1 MISFNWVIV
10 VPKHLTEQ
18 KFDDWYLGK
27 HTEYAKVAHK
37 IIRYCINRRVAEQPA
52 AAHGEFFRIAQEYWE
67 DWDSMVECWNH
78 HTGYTLLGDGMAYMG
93 LDPGTLP
100 GIALTE
106 ETQFKVAQP
115 AQFSTVRRGYRARPD
130 GTNSKFIAFGMA
142 NDRNGIKDWYSKR
155 FADLG
160 QDGLVREHLFG
171 TTVGKTISLGYIATL
186 PSANQVSYD
195 WNLEMWFDS
204 NKDAHTYLASAPFKK
219 MFSEL
224 RSVSSNTLAG
234 LFRGQEMLMLNTA
247 RPHRDE

>member
-1 MISFNWVIV
+1 VISFNWVIT

-37 IIRYCINRRVAEQPA
+37 MVRYCINRRVSEQPA

-67 DWDSMVECWNH
+67 TWDDVVACWNH
-78 HTGYTLLGDGMAYMG
+78 ATGYTLLGDGMAYMG

-106 ETQFKVAQP
+106 ETQFDVARP
-115 AQFSTVRRGYRARPD
+115 AHFSTVRRGYRARPD
-130 GTNSKFIAFGMA
+130 GTITKLIAFGMA
-142 NDRNGIKDWYSKR
+142 NDRGGIKDWYAKR
-155 FADLG
+155 FSSLG
-160 QDGLVREHLFG
+160 KDPLVREHVFG
-171 TTVGKTISLGYIATL
+171 TTVGKTISLGYVGTL
-186 PSANQVSYD
+186 PSAGQVSYD
-195 WNLEMWFDS
+195 WNMELWFDS
-204 NKDAHTYLASAPFKK
+204 NKDAHACLGSAPFND

-224 RSVSSNTLAG
+224 RSVSSDTLAG